1 MLACEIKLMFQFED
15 FSSTFRFVLH
25 LRNSEEKAALIVQNV
40 SFNQELRSAVSLRT
54 VGVQGTI
61 IPSNPSVD
69 MAMVPCT
76 LVAMVPCDTVGDIS
90 VPTVVSSALVSV
102 VSVRFVGA
110 EARAAPRVVVHVLKL
125 ALAAASQLAC
135 MCLANLDDVLDFGN
149 QIVVFVG

>member
-61 IPSNPSVD
+61 TPSNPSVD
-69 MAMVPCT
+69 M
-76 LVAMVPCDTVGDIS
+76 AMVPCDTVGDIS

-110 EARAAPRVVVHVLKL
+110 EARAAPRVIVHVLKL